1 MKTTLKLKTL
11 LLALASVFA
20 FSSCLDDS
28 EDSSGPAYF
37 SYVTIAGDQLFG
49 YKFYADNG
57 AILIPTTT
65 SVEQVLPGLKNSN
78 VKRAFVSFDVINAP
92 ADGFLKP
99 NETYQIEL
107 GSSYYSNY
115 AIPTYQTILSFEPTD
130 SLHTDNQVINNVNNN
145 IWAANGYVN
154 AQMTLNYEQS
164 KTFYLNTYYTE
175 EDINVDNNTFNLN
188 LYYNSKSNNPYDQ
201 GTSVFSF
208 RLPEDAA
215 FHYQTDSINLILN
228 AITNYGDKQLTKV
241 GECKMAVKDFYAPM
255 Y

>member
-11 LLALASVFA
+11 LLVLASVFA

-28 EDSSGPAYF
+28 DDSSGPAYF
-37 SYVTIAGDQLFG
+37 SYVTIAGDQAFG

-57 AILIPTTT
+57 AILIPT
-65 SVEQVLPGLKNSN
+65 SASIVQVLPGLKNSN
-78 VKRAFVSFDVINAP
+78 VKRAFVSFDVMNAP
-92 ADGFLKP
+92 ADGFLRP
-99 NETYQIEL
+99 GETYQIVL

-115 AIPTYQTILSFEPTD
+115 AIPTYQTLYSFEATD

-164 KTFYLNTYYTE
+164 KTFYLNTYYTDE
-175 EDINVDNNTFNLN
+175 CIDVDNNTFHLN
-188 LYYNSKSNNPYDQ
+188 LYYNSKSSNPYDQ

-208 RLPEDAA
+208 RLPEDIE
-215 FHYQTDSINLILN
+215 FNFQSDSINLVLN

-241 GECKMAVKDFYAPM
+241 GECKMAVKDFHAPM